1 MDYER
6 VGKPSCIIVIVSTL
20 LIFIVYYRTSY
31 RVSVREI
38 VLVHPNASS
47 QIAGGSGQVR
57 LLRREQETIF
67 HLKKIESKAGAH
79 FGAQPSQMRIAID
92 PGHIGGNAVMQEI
105 EEKHVR
111 LKDLE
116 GNILAFEEADLSLAT
131 ALLLSRKLRLS
142 GFEVYLTRTKPG
154 LTAFGKTYRAWLEE
168 DFARVIDSLY
178 RGGSLSPG
186 RYQYLMDNRSQPKVI
201 FHSFFKNHELSQRQT
216 LVNLFDPD
224 LTIVI
229 HYNVHAAGRLDSG
242 SDYHQP
248 TKENYHLAFVPGA
261 FMAGELETDEAIDDF
276 LFLWTSSIIEESIDL
291 SDRILQELEKG
302 TGISPVGREFEDRYP
317 FTHCVFTGTPGV
329 YARNLAMTRFTKAP
343 ICFIELLCQDNL
355 SEAQLL
361 ADTSLMIGPIK
372 SSPRVREIADA
383 LYHGIMNYCMS
394 KSEAN

>member
-1 MDYER
+1 M
-6 VGKPSCIIVIVSTL
+6 
-20 LIFIVYYRTSY
+20 
-31 RVSVREI
+31 
-38 VLVHPNASS
+38 LVHPNASS

-168 DFARVIDSLY
+168 DFARVVDSLY

-186 RYQYLMDNRSQPKVI
+186 RYQYLKDNRSQPKVI

-248 TKENYHLAFVPGA
+248 TKENYHMAFVPGA
-261 FMAGELETDEAIDDF
+261 FMTGELEKDEDIEDF
-276 LFLWTSSIIEESIDL
+276 LFLMNSNILEESIDL
-291 SDRILQELEKG
+291 SEKILQELKKH
-302 TGISPVGREFEDRYP
+302 TGVAPVGREFEHRYP
-317 FTHCVFTGTPGV
+317 LTNCVFTGTPGV
-329 YARNLAMTRFTKAP
+329 YARNLAMTRFTRAP

-355 SEAQLL
+355 QEARRL
-361 ADTSLMIGPIK
+361 ADTSLSIGPVK
-372 SSPRVREIADA
+372 TSPRVKEMADA
-383 LYHGIMNYCMS
+383 LHYGIMDYTRSRVEPN
-394 KSEAN
+394 